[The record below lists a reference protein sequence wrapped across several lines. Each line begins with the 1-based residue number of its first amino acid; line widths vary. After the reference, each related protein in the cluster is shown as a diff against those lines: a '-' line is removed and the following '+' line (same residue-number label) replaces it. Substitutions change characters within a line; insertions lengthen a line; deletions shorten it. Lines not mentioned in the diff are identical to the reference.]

1 MSSRYDIV
9 DLSKLPSPAVV
20 EALDYE
26 TILADLKA
34 RLSALAPEV
43 TATLLE
49 SDPLTKFLELLAY
62 ESLMLRQ
69 RVNDS
74 ARAIMLAH
82 ASGTDLDHLAALLH
96 VARQVVSP
104 GDPSAIPPV
113 PPVYEDDA
121 RLRARAQLAMEG
133 LSTAGPAGA
142 YIFHGLSADPRVA
155 DIAVASPTPG
165 AVVVTV
171 LSSEGDGVAAADL
184 LAAVTAA
191 LTAEDVRPLTDQ
203 VTVQAATPILYAVD
217 ATLDLY
223 QGPDA
228 EVVRAT
234 SETSVA
240 AFVSK
245 QRRLGEPVTLDGL
258 YAALR
263 VECVRKVTLADPVA
277 AIEPAADA
285 FAHCTAVAVGVSP

>member
-1 MSSRYDIV
+1 MSRYDIV

-34 RLSALAPEV
+34 RLSALAPEI
-43 TATLLE
+43 TATLVE

-62 ESLMLRQ
+62 QILMLRQ

-82 ASGTDLDHLAALLH
+82 ATGTDLDHLAALLH

-133 LSTAGPAGA
+133 LSTAGPSGA

-165 AVVVTV
+165 VVVVTV
-171 LSSEGDGVAAADL
+171 LSSDGDGVAAADL

-228 EVVRAT
+228 EVVRAA
-234 SETSVA
+234 SATSVA
-240 AFVSK
+240 AFALK

-263 VECVRKVTLADPVA
+263 VEGVRKVTLAEPAA

-285 FAHCTAVAVGVSP
+285 YAHCTAITVGVAP